1 MSSLPLPCVVP
12 VAGVSFRQTSVRVLV
27 EEQVLIVRRDEENP
41 HDPNACVVETLGGEQ
56 IGFVPRELA
65 KRLTESR
72 RKVWSARVSEVLRG
86 ETWGVR
92 VEIKDRDPNASV
104 LPNWEIA
111 SERVSGR
118 DDSTEWGGVRKR
130 VRGLSGRDLGV
141 LIKSEN
147 GRVLV
152 EKSGAVVS
160 YPAQIVTVE
169 N

>member
-27 EEQVLIVRRDEENP
+27 EEQALVVRRDEENP

-56 IGFVPRELA
+56 IGFVQRELA
-65 KRLTESR
+65 KRLVESR
-72 RKVWSARVSEVLRG
+72 RKSWSARVSEVLRG

-92 VEIKDRDPNASV
+92 VEIKDREPSSAGLPSWESV
-104 LPNWEIA
+104 
-111 SERVSGR
+111 SERVSGI
-118 DDSTEWGGVRKR
+118 DDNTEWGGGRKR

-141 LIKSEN
+141 LIKAEN

-152 EKSGAVVS
+152 EKNGAVVS
-160 YPAQIVTVE
+160 YPAQIVKVE
-169 N
+169 Q